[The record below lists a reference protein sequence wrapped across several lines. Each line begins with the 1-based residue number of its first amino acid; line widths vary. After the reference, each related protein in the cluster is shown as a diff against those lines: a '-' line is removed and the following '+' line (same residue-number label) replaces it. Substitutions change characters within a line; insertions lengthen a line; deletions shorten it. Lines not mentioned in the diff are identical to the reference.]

1 MRESALLTVCA
12 WCRRVRGHMG
22 EWCDHDFPEAS
33 GRVATHGI
41 CPDCLETATAQAS
54 MMTASQ

>member
-1 MRESALLTVCA
+1 MLTVCA